1 LEVEFSKSGDRKIT
15 IRQGSG
21 KSVQSVHSAQGQE
34 ESDNPPDASVD
45 ASPNL
50 DAYDTHPDASQKEAP
65 RDKDRKIGEMDA
77 KDASDAEFPTN
88 SISAEDDLLEGEI

>member
-1 LEVEFSKSGDRKIT
+1 
-15 IRQGSG
+15 
-21 KSVQSVHSAQGQE
+21 
-34 ESDNPPDASVD
+34 
-45 ASPNL
+45 L